1 MCRCRCRCH
10 RSKNKVQDQISY
22 EICIIFF
29 IIISLFHMMSVC
41 IFIVYILES
50 YFRHHYEVY
59 VLEVEQFEMW
69 SGKI

>member
-10 RSKNKVQDQISY
+10 RFKNKVQDQISY

-29 IIISLFHMMSVC
+29 IIISLFHMMNAC
-41 IFIVYILES
+41 IFIVYILEF

-59 VLEVEQFEMW
+59 VLEIEKFEMW